1 MPPVTWVGRLEDLPS
16 KWLKDTQREQPS
28 FMPPPSIHVVEEGP
42 DGVTHAEA
50 SSDGH

>member
-1 MPPVTWVGRLEDLPS
+1 MVRTTVFADEIARG
-16 KWLKDTQREQPS
+16 EQPS